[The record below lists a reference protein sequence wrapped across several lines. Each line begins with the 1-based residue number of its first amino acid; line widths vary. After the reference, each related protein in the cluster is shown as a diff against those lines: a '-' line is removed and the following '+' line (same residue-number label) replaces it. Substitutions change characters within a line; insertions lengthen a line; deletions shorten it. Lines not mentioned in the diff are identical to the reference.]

1 MADDHELIR
10 KGLRLALQARPGWEI
25 VDEAVNG
32 RDAVEKALAL
42 APDVIVM
49 DVAMPELTGLEAARR
64 IRERQPD
71 ARVLILTMHDTQ
83 QIVEQVFRAGASGY
97 LLKSDTNRELVQ
109 AIEAV
114 LEGRRYFTSR
124 VARMVI
130 DGFLRAQGVPDG
142 DHLSI
147 REREILQMIAEG
159 RSTKEVAHRLHISV
173 KTAETH
179 RTNLMRKI
187 GARSVAD
194 VVRYAVRNR
203 VIEP

>member
-10 KGLRLALQARPGWEI
+10 KGVRLTLQARPGWEI
-25 VDEAVNG
+25 VDEAANG
-32 RDAVEKALAL
+32 RDAVEKAVAL

-64 IRERQPD
+64 IRERLPD

-97 LLKSDTNRELVQ
+97 LLKSDTNRELIQ
-109 AIEAV
+109 AIEAL

-130 DGFLRAQGVPDG
+130 DGFLRAQGVPAG
-142 DHLSI
+142 DHLSA

-159 RSTKEVAHRLHISV
+159 RSTKEIAHRLHLSV